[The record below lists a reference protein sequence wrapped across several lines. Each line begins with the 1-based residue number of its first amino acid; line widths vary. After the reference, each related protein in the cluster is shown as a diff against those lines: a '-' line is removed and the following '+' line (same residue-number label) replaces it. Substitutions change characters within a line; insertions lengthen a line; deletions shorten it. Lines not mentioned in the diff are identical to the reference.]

1 MFGIGASLGGE
12 TQFTMNV
19 AFKVGKGSDYI
30 QEAKDAQSRISKL
43 EALVNQLIEEVNAQK
58 GI

>member
-1 MFGIGASLGGE
+1 MENQYNIS
-12 TQFTMNV
+12 V
-19 AFKVGKGSDYI
+19 SFKTGKGSDYI
-30 QEAKDAQSRISKL
+30 AEAKDKDSRISKL